1 MDYKKLAQQ
10 ILEYV
15 GGKDNVTGL
24 THCATRLRFNL
35 KDESKADTKA
45 IQALSGISGVVSKGG
60 QYQVIIGSD
69 VPNVYLPLSQTLNL
83 EGGQKQAPAEN
94 NLKWYEKFFDLIT
107 GIFTPILTPLT
118 AAGMLKAV
126 LAILV
131 ATKLVSNTSSTYQVI
146 NFMADST
153 FYFLPILLANSAAHK
168 FGCSPM
174 LAMMLGGILVHPNFV
189 SMVAASKDTAEA
201 IKVFGLPIY
210 NASYSSS
217 VIPIILGVWFMSLVE
232 PVADKISP
240 KAVKFFTR
248 PLITI
253 LVTGIATLCVL
264 GPVGY
269 IIASGIG
276 TVVTTINSFAGWLV
290 PTLLGA
296 FLPFLVM
303 TGTHHALTSIGINN
317 RMTLGFDSFIYP
329 GQLASNIA
337 QGAAALALSIKTK
350 NANLKQMASANGITA
365 VCGITEPV
373 LFGVTMKYKTNLIA
387 ASIGGAVG
395 GFFMGALGV
404 RNFSGGSPGLLTLP
418 SYIGLDYPMS
428 NFYLACAGA
437 AIAFVVSF
445 GVSYV
450 LYKDPVEE
458 AAGNSAETN
467 TVAETNTA
475 AQTKAGGDVV
485 LAAPLKG
492 KSVPLSEVSDP
503 TFAQEILGKGGA
515 VLPTEGKLYAPA
527 DGNIVT
533 VMDTKHAI
541 GMTSS
546 DGAEILMHVGIDT
559 VQLNGKHF
567 EARVKSGDKVKKG
580 QLLLEFDI
588 DGIVNE
594 GYEVITSII
603 ISNTQNYSAVNL
615 VKTGDVAVGEQ
626 WLELK
631 GGKA

>member
-1 MDYKKLAQQ
+1 MDYKKMAQQ

-35 KDESKADTKA
+35 KDESKADTEA

-60 QYQVIIGSD
+60 QYQVIVGSD

-83 EGGQKQAPAEN
+83 EGSQKPAASEQN
-94 NLKWYEKFFDLIT
+94 QNLKWHEKFFDLIT

-189 SMVAASKDTAEA
+189 SMVAASKEAGEA
-201 IKVFGLPIY
+201 IRVFGLPIY

-232 PVADKISP
+232 PIADRISP

-269 IIASGIG
+269 IIASAIG
-276 TVVTTINSFAGWLV
+276 NVVTAINSFAGWLV
-290 PTLLGA
+290 PTLIGA
-296 FLPFLVM
+296 LLPFLVM

-337 QGAAALALSIKTK
+337 QGAAALALSLKTK
-350 NANLKQMASANGITA
+350 NLNLKQMASANGITA

-404 RNFSGGSPGLLTLP
+404 KNFSGGSPGLLTLP

-445 GVSYV
+445 AVSYV
-450 LYKDPVEE
+450 LYKDPV
-458 AAGNSAETN
+458 AEKD
-467 TVAETNTA
+467 
-475 AQTKAGGDVV
+475 QK
-485 LAAPLKG
+485 
-492 KSVPLSEVSDP
+492 
-503 TFAQEILGKGGA
+503 
-515 VLPTEGKLYAPA
+515 
-527 DGNIVT
+527 
-533 VMDTKHAI
+533 
-541 GMTSS
+541 
-546 DGAEILMHVGIDT
+546 
-559 VQLNGKHF
+559 
-567 EARVKSGDKVKKG
+567 
-580 QLLLEFDI
+580 
-588 DGIVNE
+588 
-594 GYEVITSII
+594 
-603 ISNTQNYSAVNL
+603 
-615 VKTGDVAVGEQ
+615 
-626 WLELK
+626 
-631 GGKA
+631 

>member
-45 IQALSGISGVVSKGG
+45 IQGLAGISGVVSKGG
-60 QYQVIIGSD
+60 QYQVIVGSD

-83 EGGQKQAPAEN
+83 EGGQKQAN
-94 NLKWYEKFFDLIT
+94 TDNDMKWYEKFFDLIT

-131 ATKLVSNTSSTYQVI
+131 ATKLVSNASSTYQVI

-189 SMVAASKDTAEA
+189 SMVAASKEAQEA

-210 NASYSSS
+210 NATYSSS

-232 PVADKISP
+232 PIADKISP

-253 LVTGIATLCVL
+253 LVTGLATLCVL

-276 TVVTTINSFAGWLV
+276 KVVTTINSFAGWLV

-317 RMTLGFDSFIYP
+317 RMTIGFDSFIYP

-337 QGAAALALSIKTK
+337 QGAAALALSVKTK
-350 NANLKQMASANGITA
+350 NHDLKQMSSANGITA

-404 RNFSGGSPGLLTLP
+404 KNFSGGSPGLLTLP

-445 GVSYV
+445 AVSFV
-450 LYKDPVEE
+450 LYKDPAEDSKEE
-458 AAGNSAETN
+458 DK
-467 TVAETNTA
+467 
-475 AQTKAGGDVV
+475 AQTASQNEQKKDAV
-485 LAAPLKG
+485 LAAPLAG
-492 KSVPLSEVSDP
+492 KSVPLSEVNDP
-503 TFAQEILGKGGA
+503 TFAQDILGKGGA
-515 VLPTEGKLYAPA
+515 ILPADGKLYAPA
-527 DGNIVT
+527 DGKIIT
-533 VMDTKHAI
+533 VMDTTHAI
-541 GMTSS
+541 GMTGNN
-546 DGAEILMHVGIDT
+546 GAEILMHVGIDT

-567 EARVKSGDKVKKG
+567 EAKVQSGDSVKKG
-580 QLLLEFDI
+580 QLLLEFDVE
-588 DGIVNE
+588 GIKKE
-594 GYEVITSII
+594 GYDVITSII
-603 ISNTQNYSAVNL
+603 ISNTPNYSAVTL
-615 VKTGDVAVGEQ
+615 KKTGDVAVGEE
-626 WLELK
+626 WMELK
-631 GGKA
+631 GENA

>member
-45 IQALSGISGVVSKGG
+45 IQGLAGISGVVSKGG
-60 QYQVIIGSD
+60 QYQVIVGSD

-83 EGGQKQAPAEN
+83 EGGQKQAN
-94 NLKWYEKFFDLIT
+94 TDNDMKWYEKFFDLIT

-131 ATKLVSNTSSTYQVI
+131 ATKLVSNASSTYQVI

-189 SMVAASKDTAEA
+189 SMVAASKEAQEA

-210 NASYSSS
+210 NATYSSS

-232 PVADKISP
+232 PIADKISP

-253 LVTGIATLCVL
+253 LVTGLATLCVL

-276 TVVTTINSFAGWLV
+276 KVVTTINSFAGWLV

-317 RMTLGFDSFIYP
+317 RMTIGFDSFIYP

-337 QGAAALALSIKTK
+337 QGAAALALSVKTK
-350 NANLKQMASANGITA
+350 NHDLKQMSSANGITA

-404 RNFSGGSPGLLTLP
+404 KNCSGGSPGLLTLP

-445 GVSYV
+445 AVSFV
-450 LYKDPVEE
+450 LYKDPAEDSKEE
-458 AAGNSAETN
+458 DK
-467 TVAETNTA
+467 
-475 AQTKAGGDVV
+475 AQTASQNEQKKDAV
-485 LAAPLKG
+485 LAAPLAG
-492 KSVPLSEVSDP
+492 KSVPLSEVNDP

-515 VLPTEGKLYAPA
+515 ILPADGKLYAPA
-527 DGNIVT
+527 DGKIIT

-541 GMTSS
+541 GMTGNN
-546 DGAEILMHVGIDT
+546 GAEILMHVGIDT

-567 EARVKSGDKVKKG
+567 EAKVQSGDSVKKG
-580 QLLLEFDI
+580 QLLLEFDVE
-588 DGIVNE
+588 GIKKE
-594 GYEVITSII
+594 GYDVITSII
-603 ISNTQNYSAVNL
+603 ISNTPNYSAVTL
-615 VKTGDVAVGEQ
+615 KKTGDVAVGEE
-626 WLELK
+626 WMELK
-631 GGKA
+631 GENA